1 MAAFRYYFMKKQT
14 KQTQHTDHEKLP
26 RVIDNVRAKCNE
38 ELTDVVAGPMTL
50 NELTSEIANQSI
62 HRSPEYM
69 IILIEKR
76 PELGKYHSTLYIT
89 LEDFGNYRKN
99 AHSNKFK
106 MEVKK

>member
-1 MAAFRYYFMKKQT
+1 MKKQI
-14 KQTQHTDHEKLP
+14 QHTDHEKLP

-50 NELTSEIANQSI
+50 NELTTEIAHQCI

-76 PELGKYHSTLYIT
+76 PELKKYHSTLYIT
-89 LEDFGNYRKN
+89 LEDFRNYKKIG
-99 AHSNKFK
+99 HLNKLDK
-106 MEVKK
+106 EVKK